1 MELLE
6 GVLYLVGL
14 MFGWPLRLFGRWLN
28 RQPRREP
35 SQISKLH
42 KIGRL
47 TLGAFIC
54 LLILTPLAWFIWG

>member
-6 GVLYLVGL
+6 GVLYLGEA
-14 MFGWPLRLFGRWLN
+14 LRLFGRRRN
-28 RQPRREP
+28 RQPHREP

-42 KIGRL
+42 EIGRL
-47 TLGAFIC
+47 ALGAFIC

>member
-1 MELLE
+1 MELPE
-6 GVLYLVGL
+6 GVLDLVEA
-14 MFGWPLRLFGRWLN
+14 LRLFGRWPN
-28 RQPRREP
+28 RQPHREP

-47 TLGAFIC
+47 ALGAFIC

>member
-6 GVLYLVGL
+6 GVLYLGEA
-14 MFGWPLRLFGRWLN
+14 LRLFGRRRN
-28 RQPRREP
+28 QPHREP

-47 TLGAFIC
+47 ALGAFIC